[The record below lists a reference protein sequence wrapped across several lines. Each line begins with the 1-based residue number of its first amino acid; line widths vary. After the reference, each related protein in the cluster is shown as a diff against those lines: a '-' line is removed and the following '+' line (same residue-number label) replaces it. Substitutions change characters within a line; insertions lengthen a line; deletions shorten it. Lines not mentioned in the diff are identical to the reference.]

1 MMEGAIANANTEKNR
16 VLQKLPG
23 FVRKVVEDIKK
34 NEKVVAI
41 ILFGSLAKGRVTP
54 LSDIDL
60 AVIIKEPDPKTEAE
74 IGSMCSRMID
84 ISLFH
89 KLPVYIQH
97 SILKDG
103 IVLYL
108 KKEDEDFYKEV
119 VLKVIRNYLEMEWI
133 YRKRL
138 KEVFG

>member
-1 MMEGAIANANTEKNR
+1 MEGAIANANTEKNR

-41 ILFGSLAKGRVTP
+41 ILFGSWAKGRVTP

>member
-1 MMEGAIANANTEKNR
+1 MIDGAIANANTEKNR

-41 ILFGSLAKGRVTP
+41 ILFGSWAKGRVTP

-119 VLKVIRNYLEMEWI
+119 VFKVIRNYLEMEWI

>member
-1 MMEGAIANANTEKNR
+1 MIDGAIANAERNK
-16 VLQKLPG
+16 VLQKLPK
-23 FVRKVVEDIKK
+23 FVKEVVEDIKK

-41 ILFGSLAKGRVTP
+41 ILFGSWAKGRVTP

-74 IGSMCSRMID
+74 IGSMCSRIID

>member
-1 MMEGAIANANTEKNR
+1 MEGAIANANTEKNR